1 MRSFWDAGGIGRQ
14 VRLFGPL
21 RLEFANFLSHFL
33 RVSGFR
39 KFRSFC
45 LSKFRSF
52 GVSEFRKFRSFGVS
66 EFRKFRSFR
75 TFEAPKVGRD
85 ICRDLGRSRLER
97 ANFLSP
103 DAQFR
108 RFRLD
113 RPPSAPFRPGK
124 QFAGFQRTLRPA
136 SPPPT
141 PTLLSTLVGF
151 TSRNY

>member
-1 MRSFWDAGGIGRQ
+1 MRSFRDSGWVGRQ
-14 VRLFGPL
+14 VRLFGQR

-85 ICRDLGRSRLER
+85 ISRELGPSRLES
-97 ANFLSP
+97 ANFLRP
-103 DAQFR
+103 DAQFPG
-108 RFRLD
+108 FRGD
-113 RPPSAPFRPGK
+113 RPPSAPFWAAALGIRQLPESF
-124 QFAGFQRTLRPA
+124 FASSRFRSFRVSEA
-136 SPPPT
+136 S
-141 PTLLSTLVGF
+141 
-151 TSRNY
+151 